1 VHAPVADN
9 TLLLRA
15 ADALVKTI
23 GGPERWERFVWN
35 VTDHPRLHAHP
46 DRVDQRRWQHAPADR
61 PWERAWFRSE
71 RQTFIP
77 VPAVRQAIFTIQV
90 ALRPLAEAVDTPQ
103 RAAALHAAIE
113 SMSPA
118 VLAYRGLCAVR
129 DPLLRWLGARCA

>member
-1 VHAPVADN
+1 
-9 TLLLRA
+9 
-15 ADALVKTI
+15 
-23 GGPERWERFVWN
+23 
-35 VTDHPRLHAHP
+35 
-46 DRVDQRRWQHAPADR
+46 
-61 PWERAWFRSE
+61 
-71 RQTFIP
+71 
-77 VPAVRQAIFTIQV
+77 VRQAIFTIQV